1 MEETIAAIS
10 TAPGTAGIGI
20 IRMSGKDVFSVLEKI
35 FKPIKEESIEK
46 INGYTIKYG
55 KIFNPETNETID
67 EVLVSYFKEPKSYTQ
82 ENMCEINSHGGTI
95 VVRKILELCLKNGAQ
110 MAEPGEFTKRAFL
123 NGRIDLAKAEAV
135 INLINAKSEKE
146 TKASINQL
154 EGNLSLE
161 IKRIKK
167 MILSLLADI
176 EASIDY
182 PEYDEAEEVSNNK
195 ALTKLDEIQKELE
208 KLDKSFETG
217 KIIKDGIKVAIIGKP
232 NSGKSSLLNAILK
245 EDRAIV
251 TDIEGT
257 TRDTIEEFVT
267 IDGIPF
273 KFVDTAGIRKADNK
287 VEEIGIEK
295 SKKVAKESDL
305 IIAMFD
311 NSKKLTKEDEEIL
324 DFIKD
329 KTAIIIL
336 NKIDLKEK
344 ILEQEERIT
353 KSGKDVIKISLL
365 SNCDLS
371 GFYKELNM
379 LFELNKINPD
389 NEIII
394 TEMRHKKLIE
404 DAISH
409 TENAKKTILDNI
421 PIDIISINIKEI
433 IEDLS
438 KITGENVTEDVINE
452 IFSKFCLGK

>member
-344 ILEQEERIT
+344 ILEQEERII

>member
-1 MEETIAAIS
+1 MEETIVAIS

-20 IRMSGKDVFSVLEKI
+20 IRMSGKDVFDILKKI
-35 FKPIKEESIEK
+35 FKPINEEKIEN
-46 INGYTIKYG
+46 INGYTMKYG
-55 KIFNPETNETID
+55 KIFNPETNEIID

-95 VVRKILELCLKNGAQ
+95 VVKKILEVCLKNGAQ
-110 MAEPGEFTKRAFL
+110 MAMPGEFTKRAFL
-123 NGRIDLAKAEAV
+123 NGRIDLTKAEAV

-167 MILSLLADI
+167 IILSLLADI

-182 PEYDEAEEVSNNK
+182 PEYDEAEEVSNSK
-195 ALTKLDEIQKELE
+195 AIIKLNEIQEELE
-208 KLDKSFETG
+208 KLSKSFETG

-257 TRDTIEEFVT
+257 TRDTIEEFVS
-267 IDGIPF
+267 INGIPF
-273 KFVDTAGIRKADNK
+273 KFVDTAGIREADNK

-324 DFIKD
+324 EFIKN
-329 KTAIIIL
+329 KNAIIIL
-336 NKIDLKEK
+336 NKIDLQQKELEKEEK
-344 ILEQEERIT
+344 IIN
-353 KSGKDVIKISLL
+353 SGKDIVKISLL
-365 SNCDLS
+365 SKCDLS
-371 GFYKELNM
+371 GFYKEINK
-379 LFELNKINPD
+379 LFELNKINP
-389 NEIII
+389 E
-394 TEMRHKKLIE
+394 TKL
-404 DAISH
+404 
-409 TENAKKTILDNI
+409 
-421 PIDIISINIKEI
+421 
-433 IEDLS
+433 
-438 KITGENVTEDVINE
+438 
-452 IFSKFCLGK
+452 

>member
-208 KLDKSFETG
+208 KLNKSFETG

>member
-20 IRMSGKDVFSVLEKI
+20 IRMSGKDVFSVLKKI
-35 FKPIKEESIEK
+35 FKPIKEESIEEIK
-46 INGYTIKYG
+46 GYTMKYG
-55 KIFNPETNETID
+55 KIFNPETNEIVD

-161 IKRIKK
+161 IKKIKK

-208 KLDKSFETG
+208 KLNKSFETG

-371 GFYKELNM
+371 GFYKKLNM

-409 TENAKKTILDNI
+409 TENANKTILDNI

-438 KITGENVTEDVINE
+438 KITGENVTEDVIKE

>member
-20 IRMSGKDVFSVLEKI
+20 IRMSGKDVFSVLKKI
-35 FKPIKEESIEK
+35 FKPIKEEAIEEIK
-46 INGYTIKYG
+46 GYTMKYG
-55 KIFNPETNETID
+55 KIFNPETNEIVD

-161 IKRIKK
+161 IKKIKK

-208 KLDKSFETG
+208 KLNKSFETG

-371 GFYKELNM
+371 GFYKEINM

-409 TENAKKTILDNI
+409 TENSNKTILDNI
-421 PIDIISINIKEI
+421 PIYIISINIKEI

>member
-20 IRMSGKDVFSVLEKI
+20 IRMSGKDVFSVLKKI
-35 FKPIKEESIEK
+35 FKPIKEESIEEIK
-46 INGYTIKYG
+46 GYTMKYG
-55 KIFNPETNETID
+55 KIFNPETNEIVD

-161 IKRIKK
+161 IKKIKK

-208 KLDKSFETG
+208 KLNKSFETG

-409 TENAKKTILDNI
+409 TENAKKTILNNI

>member
-35 FKPIKEESIEK
+35 FRPIKEESIEN

-55 KIFNPETNETID
+55 KIFNPETNEIVD

-167 MILSLLADI
+167 IIISLLADI

-208 KLDKSFETG
+208 KLNKSFETG

-311 NSKKLTKEDEEIL
+311 NSKRLTKEDEEIL
-324 DFIKD
+324 EFIKD
-329 KTAIIIL
+329 KTSIIIL
-336 NKIDLKEK
+336 NKIDLKESVLEKEEK
-344 ILEQEERIT
+344 II

-371 GFYKELNM
+371 AFYKELNM

-404 DAISH
+404 DAIAH
-409 TENAKKTILDNI
+409 TENAKKTISNNI

>member
-35 FKPIKEESIEK
+35 LKPIKEESIEK

-208 KLDKSFETG
+208 KLDKSFEAG